1 MAKQLAEKSS
11 NSFGVNIEK
20 NLKEE
25 CKVVMTRSMKLVAA
39 EDEDV
44 VALKEQV
51 TLKDTTVKKKNEV
64 IDAMS
69 QRGEKQIMVEEKEIK
84 NQQNEIE
91 VGKYKIDSW
100 LKRRI

>member
-1 MAKQLAEKSS
+1 VGLLAKQLAEKSS

-44 VALKEQV
+44 VALKD
-51 TLKDTTVKKKNEV
+51 TL
-64 IDAMS
+64 
-69 QRGEKQIMVEEKEIK
+69 
-84 NQQNEIE
+84 
-91 VGKYKIDSW
+91 
-100 LKRRI
+100 LKRGMG